1 MTSVSST
8 KQQFDIVGVGNAI
21 VDVLAPVP
29 DDFLLR
35 HSIERASM
43 TLIDQDRAETLYQA
57 FPPAREISGGS
68 AANSL
73 AGAASLGSACAFI
86 GRVASDQLGE
96 VFTHDLRAG
105 GVYFQPG
112 SYEGGPATARSLIAV
127 TPDSQR
133 SMSTFLGCSSL
144 LSPQDIDAEIVGA
157 ARIAYL
163 EGYLFDREDA
173 KRAFLKT
180 VEISHSKGNRAA
192 ISLSDTFCVERHR
205 SDFLQL
211 IRSLDIVIANEAEC
225 KSLFQIDD
233 FDQAFAQLA
242 AFASIVVVTRSE
254 KGALIAERTPQ
265 GALETFV
272 VTAAPVAKIVD
283 TTGAGDLFAGGFLHG
298 LSQGLD
304 LARSGRLGA
313 MAAAEIISHY
323 GARPETSLRDQAV
336 ATGLLGGA

>member
-1 MTSVSST
+1 MSSISTSAR
-8 KQQFDIVGVGNAI
+8 QFDIVGVGNAI

-29 DDFLLR
+29 DEFLAR
-35 HSIERASM
+35 HAIERASM
-43 TLIDQDRAETLYQA
+43 TLIDQDRAETLYRA

-86 GRVASDQLGE
+86 GRVANDQLGE

-105 GVYFQPG
+105 GVYFQPR
-112 SYEGGPATARSLIAV
+112 SYEDGPATARSLIAV
-127 TPDSQR
+127 TQDSQR

-144 LSPQDIDAEIVGA
+144 LGPQDIDPQIVAA

-180 VEISHSKGNRAA
+180 VDIAHASGNRAA

-205 SDFLQL
+205 RDFLEL
-211 IRSLDIVIANEAEC
+211 IRSLDIVISNEAEC
-225 KSLFQIDD
+225 KSLFQTDD

-242 AFASIVVVTRSE
+242 SFAPIVVVTRSE
-254 KGALIAERTPQ
+254 KGALIAGRTSQ
-265 GALETFV
+265 GGRDTFV
-272 VTAAPVAKIVD
+272 VTALPVSKIID

-298 LSQGLD
+298 LSQGFE
-304 LARSGRLGA
+304 LARSGQLGA
-313 MAAAEIISHY
+313 LAAAEIISHY
-323 GARPETSLRDQAV
+323 GARPEISLRDQAE
-336 ATGLLGGA
+336 AAGLLSR